1 VVLAV
6 VMFAIAPGQRLSAQL
21 QVSQLHGRVID
32 SQAGPIAGATVSLLD
47 PAGNAIRR
55 TISEAD
61 GSFRIAD
68 VAPGSYIVRVELAGL
83 VVLTRTLVVRGSLPV
98 ELTLQTGP
106 TVAESIVV
114 RGDAGSNTTE
124 RPWTLAGDA
133 VREVGEPLPS
143 QRVQA
148 ALAGLPGWMSEDNG
162 LLHVRGVDDG
172 LLYVQDGIP
181 VYARLDRL
189 FGMPPNPSA
198 IASLH
203 ILNGYIPP
211 EFGFKSGAV
220 VEVRTETGIRNSWS
234 GTFDTGVADLGT
246 RHLEGFASGPVGR
259 GLGLMLTGSDE
270 RSSRFLDPGC
280 AREFPQPGPDIQ
292 RRRAGDVQPRQ
303 ESALP
308 FVAGRP
314 RGIRRSTQSRAGS
327 SRTGSTSA
335 NDTDAAGGILA
346 ARALDTDRLANVLL
360 RQTKFGDAQ
369 LVSR

>member
-1 VVLAV
+1 MPAEAKEIRTDLEASSSTESHHDSPTERKKPANASSPTTCSIRPRKASADRKLRSRRYSGARLLSRRERLLFSRRLARRISVALLAV
-6 VMFAIAPGQRLSAQL
+6 LIFAIALGQRLSAQL

-32 SQAGPIAGATVSLLD
+32 SQAVPMAGATVSLLD

-55 TISEAD
+55 TTSEAD

-68 VAPGSYIVRVELAGL
+68 VAPGSYVVRVELAGL

-124 RPWTLAGDA
+124 RPLAGDV

-198 IASLH
+198 IASLDV
-203 ILNGYIPP
+203 LNGY
-211 EFGFKSGAV
+211 
-220 VEVRTETGIRNSWS
+220 
-234 GTFDTGVADLGT
+234 
-246 RHLEGFASGPVGR
+246 
-259 GLGLMLTGSDE
+259 
-270 RSSRFLDPGC
+270 
-280 AREFPQPGPDIQ
+280 
-292 RRRAGDVQPRQ
+292 
-303 ESALP
+303 
-308 FVAGRP
+308 
-314 RGIRRSTQSRAGS
+314 IRRSTQSRTGRG
-327 SRTGSTSA
+327 RTGSTSA
-335 NDTDAAGGILA
+335 NNTDAARGIMA
-346 ARALDTDRLANVLL
+346 ARALGTHRLANVLL
-360 RQTKFGDAQ
+360 PQTEFRGAE